1 MFHSLIRYVV
11 GGKLLS
17 LFTEFYLLSG
27 VSDMKNLRNSTIS
40 IINDLS
46 PTSPQWIGAWW
57 LGFLMIV
64 VLALLMA
71 FLLSLFPAKLQQD
84 QQSMEEGT
92 TNEIEKHM
100 STDLEK
106 DEEVLHVNR
115 CDYGKVKDMPKVI
128 YQLLTNATYV
138 LMSFGAAT
146 DAFLLAG
153 NY

>member
-1 MFHSLIRYVV
+1 
-11 GGKLLS
+11 
-17 LFTEFYLLSG
+17 
-27 VSDMKNLRNSTIS
+27 
-40 IINDLS
+40 
-46 PTSPQWIGAWW
+46 
-57 LGFLMIV
+57 MIV
-64 VLALLMA
+64 VLALFMA
-71 FLLSLFPAKLQQD
+71 LLLSLFPAKLQQD

>member
-1 MFHSLIRYVV
+1 
-11 GGKLLS
+11 
-17 LFTEFYLLSG
+17 
-27 VSDMKNLRNSTIS
+27 
-40 IINDLS
+40 
-46 PTSPQWIGAWW
+46 
-57 LGFLMIV
+57 MIV

-71 FLLSLFPAKLQQD
+71 LILSLFPAKLQQD

-92 TNEIEKHM
+92 TNEIEKHR
-100 STDLEK
+100 STDVVK
-106 DEEVLHVNR
+106 DEDVLHVNR

-128 YQLLTNATYV
+128 YHLLTNATYV